1 MKISEMKIVF
11 LDSATMGNTPL
22 SPISDLGE
30 FECYERST
38 KEEALARVGQCE
50 VLIINKIKVDRDLL
64 DAAPKLRLVC
74 EAATGVNNI
83 DTALCASRGITV
95 RNVAAYST
103 ESVVQTTFMHILSLF
118 GCAPYLDSVVKDG
131 SYSVSGLFTDVSK
144 RIVEAD
150 GKTIGIVGMG
160 TIGRRVASVAE
171 AFGMKVIYFSTSGT
185 NHCTDYPAV
194 TLDELLSRSDV
205 VTVHAP
211 LNERTNGLIGE
222 AELRRMKPTAFIVNM
237 GRGGIID
244 EKALAAAVDDGVI
257 AGAALDVFTSE
268 PLPAD
273 SPLLAV
279 KHPERFRFTPHT
291 AWASDEAR
299 RRLVEGIASN
309 ISTFYEGVN

>member
-1 MKISEMKIVF
+1 MPPWI
-11 LDSATMGNTPL
+11 
-22 SPISDLGE
+22 
-30 FECYERST
+30 
-38 KEEALARVGQCE
+38 
-50 VLIINKIKVDRDLL
+50 
-64 DAAPKLRLVC
+64 
-74 EAATGVNNI
+74 
-83 DTALCASRGITV
+83 
-95 RNVAAYST
+95 
-103 ESVVQTTFMHILSLF
+103 
-118 GCAPYLDSVVKDG
+118 PYLDSVVKDG

-244 EKALAAAVDDGVI
+244 EKALAAPSWFQQQCLGGAVCRRCKSCRTRCRI
-257 AGAALDVFTSE
+257 H
-268 PLPAD
+268 LP
-273 SPLLAV
+273 S
-279 KHPERFRFTPHT
+279 R
-291 AWASDEAR
+291 
-299 RRLVEGIASN
+299 
-309 ISTFYEGVN
+309 

>member
-1 MKISEMKIVF
+1 MKIVF
-11 LDSATMGNTPL
+11 LDSATMGDTPL
-22 SPISDLGE
+22 SPISALGE
-30 FECYERST
+30 LECFERST
-38 KEEALARVGQCE
+38 PEEAISRVGECE
-50 VLIINKIKVDRDLL
+50 VLIVNKVRVNRDLL

-83 DTALCASRGITV
+83 DTALCASRGIAV

-103 ESVVQTTFMHILSLF
+103 ESVVQTTFMHILSLL
-118 GCAPYLDSVVKDG
+118 GCAPYLDSVVKNG
-131 SYSVSGLFTDVSK
+131 SFSASGLFTDVSK

-160 TIGRRVASVAE
+160 TIGHRVASVAE

-211 LNERTNGLIGE
+211 LNERTNGLIGA

-237 GRGGIID
+237 GRGGIVE
-244 EKALAAAVDDGVI
+244 EKALAEAVDEGVI

-291 AWASDEAR
+291 GWASAEAR
-299 RRLVEGIASN
+299 LRLVEGIAAN
-309 ISTFYEGVN
+309 ISTFYEKRP